1 VDIAGKRT
9 FSVSKIGNSDLAVFI
24 RKLATFRAKVE
35 LQRKN
40 SQTLLK
46 ELESTDLIL
55 PYERKNTWC
64 NYFMFPVLFESKEE
78 RDNAHI
84 FLRKMGVD
92 TAKLWCMTPSTA
104 RRFYGY
110 KGDCPNTEDF
120 VDRLLIIPNYYTLKN
135 GEVSN
140 IIRAIQSWNG
150 DSK

>member
-1 VDIAGKRT
+1 
-9 FSVSKIGNSDLAVFI
+9 
-24 RKLATFRAKVE
+24 
-35 LQRKN
+35 
-40 SQTLLK
+40 
-46 ELESTDLIL
+46 
-55 PYERKNTWC
+55 
-64 NYFMFPVLFESKEE
+64 
-78 RDNAHI
+78 
-84 FLRKMGVD
+84 MGVD

-140 IIRAIQSWNG
+140 IIRAIQSWKG